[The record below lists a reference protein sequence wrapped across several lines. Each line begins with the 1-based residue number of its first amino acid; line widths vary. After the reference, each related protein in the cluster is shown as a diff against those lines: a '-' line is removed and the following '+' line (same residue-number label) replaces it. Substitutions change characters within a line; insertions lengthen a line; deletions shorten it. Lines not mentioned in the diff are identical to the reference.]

1 MIEALV
7 RTAMG
12 SDVED
17 PWGRKSVF
25 PYTVPDLSREGWE
38 EVEGG
43 KCGHVDIL
51 NRENRNI

>member
-7 RTAMG
+7 RTAIG

-43 KCGHVDIL
+43 
-51 NRENRNI
+51 